1 MFTCFELSNFHTSH
15 HHHSTCLRG
24 WKSMRKNLRNCIF
37 LHNLHNQNL
46 QHESTFGESKGR
58 GEVFEAHM
66 WNILS
71 TSNYTLH
78 MIQWE
83 TSWQPLLGNNQCWL
97 CSGVIIFRRYFGPK
111 CDDQVM
117 MDRFPGFKQNYLDTT
132 MPSRVLVLIFL
143 FSFCLILFDVRVYK
157 ELTSMRHFYEQS
169 SFE

>member
-1 MFTCFELSNFHTSH
+1 MFTCFELSHFHTSH

-24 WKSMRKNLRNCIF
+24 WKSMRKNLRSCI
-37 LHNLHNQNL
+37 LHNQNL
-46 QHESTFGESKGR
+46 QPESTFSTFGESKGR
-58 GEVFEAHM
+58 VEVFEAHM

-78 MIQWE
+78 MIQWV

-132 MPSRVLVLIFL
+132 MPSQVLVLIFL
-143 FSFCLILFDVRVYK
+143 FSFCLILFDVGVYK